1 MITVQI
7 LLAAS
12 SLVKYNLMMIKQIQI
27 KELV

>member
-1 MITVQI
+1 MTTVQI